1 MECCFR
7 ITPLLFQDDFGCEGF
22 ASGGQSNDVDTCRK
36 GVQTDFGMAGAHF
49 TLQAEH
55 DVGRMDSYFA
65 AVFGIADSQD
75 FAIECD

>member
-1 MECCFR
+1 M
-7 ITPLLFQDDFGCEGF
+7 LFQDNLGGVVF
-22 ASGGQSNDVDTCRK
+22 ASGGQSNDVEACRK
-36 GVQTDFGMAGAHF
+36 GVQTDFGMGGNDF

-55 DVGRMDSYFA
+55 AVGRMDSYFA